1 MAGDMKPLL
10 MLSPFLGDLEKVL
23 YKRRLLLIEDPTL
36 KLSPGVKLVAGPG
49 YWGETCRWATILLD
63 IAPVSPK
70 VLPCS

>member
-36 KLSPGVKLVAGPG
+36 KLSPGVKLVAGPR
-49 YWGETCRWATILLD
+49 YCWT
-63 IAPVSPK
+63 
-70 VLPCS
+70 